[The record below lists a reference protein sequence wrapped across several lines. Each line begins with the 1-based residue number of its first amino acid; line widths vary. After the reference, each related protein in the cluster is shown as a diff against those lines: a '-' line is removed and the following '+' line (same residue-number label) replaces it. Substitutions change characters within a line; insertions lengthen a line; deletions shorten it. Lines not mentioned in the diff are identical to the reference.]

1 MMNQQTNEDRGV
13 QSRVIVQRVA
23 CEWRRA
29 YRVAADP
36 ARLPDWASGLAKS
49 ALVRNGDHW
58 TVKTT
63 ESGDA
68 QMRFAPANDF
78 GVLDHWV
85 APEGVPEGVPEVYL
99 PFRVIGVAPD
109 ACELQFTLLRQPH
122 MDDAA
127 FERDAAWI
135 ARDLQS
141 LKRLLEAD

>member
-1 MMNQQTNEDRGV
+1 MKSTTNEGSAAV
-13 QSRVIVQRVA
+13 QSRVITQRVA

-29 YRVAADP
+29 YVLAADP
-36 ARLPDWASGLAKS
+36 KRLPDWASGLAKS
-49 ALVRNGDHW
+49 ALVPHGDHW
-58 TVKTT
+58 IVRTP

-68 QMRFAPANDF
+68 RMRFAPRNDF

-85 APEGVPEGVPEVYL
+85 APEGVPEVYL
-99 PFRVIGVAPD
+99 PFRVIGVRPD

-127 FERDAAWI
+127 FERDAGWI

-141 LKRLLEAD
+141 LRSLIEAD

>member
-1 MMNQQTNEDRGV
+1 MRQQTPEDPGV
-13 QSRVIVQRVA
+13 LSRVITQRVA
-23 CEWRRA
+23 CDWRRA

-36 ARLPDWASGLAKS
+36 LRLPDWAGGLAKS
-49 ALVRNGDHW
+49 ALIPEGDHW
-58 TVKTT
+58 LVRTP

-68 QMRFAPANDF
+68 RMRFAPANDF
-78 GVLDHWV
+78 GVIDHWV
-85 APEGVPEGVPEVYL
+85 STEGVSEIYL

-122 MDDAA
+122 MDEAA

-135 ARDLQS
+135 AHDLRA

>member
-1 MMNQQTNEDRGV
+1 MKSTNEGTAV
-13 QSRVIVQRVA
+13 QSRVITQRVA

-29 YRVAADP
+29 YVLAADP
-36 ARLPDWASGLAKS
+36 KRLPDWASGLARS
-49 ALVRNGDHW
+49 ALVPHGDHW
-58 TVKTT
+58 IVRTP

-68 QMRFAPANDF
+68 RMRFAPRNDF

-85 APEGVPEGVPEVYL
+85 APEGVPEVYL
-99 PFRVIGVAPD
+99 PFRVIGVGPD

-127 FERDAAWI
+127 FERDAQWI

-141 LKRLLEAD
+141 LRSVIEAD

>member
-1 MMNQQTNEDRGV
+1 MKQQKSSEGGAA
-13 QSRVIVQRVA
+13 QSRVITQRVA

-29 YRVAADP
+29 YVLAADP
-36 ARLPDWASGLAKS
+36 RRLPEWASGLAKS
-49 ALVRNGDHW
+49 ALVPRGDHW
-58 TVKTT
+58 IVRTP
-63 ESGDA
+63 ESGEA
-68 QMRFAPANDF
+68 RMRFAPPNDF

-85 APEGVPEGVPEVYL
+85 APEGVPEVYL

-127 FERDAAWI
+127 FERDAGWI

-141 LKRLLEAD
+141 LRSLIEAD

>member
-1 MMNQQTNEDRGV
+1 MKSTNEGTAV
-13 QSRVIVQRVA
+13 QSRVITQRVA

-29 YRVAADP
+29 YVLAADP
-36 ARLPDWASGLAKS
+36 KRLPDWASGLARS
-49 ALVRNGDHW
+49 ALVPHGDHW
-58 TVKTT
+58 IVRTP

-68 QMRFAPANDF
+68 RMRFAPRNDF

-85 APEGVPEGVPEVYL
+85 APEGVPEVYL
-99 PFRVIGVAPD
+99 PFRVIGVGPD

-127 FERDAAWI
+127 FERDAQWI

-141 LKRLLEAD
+141 LRSLIEAD